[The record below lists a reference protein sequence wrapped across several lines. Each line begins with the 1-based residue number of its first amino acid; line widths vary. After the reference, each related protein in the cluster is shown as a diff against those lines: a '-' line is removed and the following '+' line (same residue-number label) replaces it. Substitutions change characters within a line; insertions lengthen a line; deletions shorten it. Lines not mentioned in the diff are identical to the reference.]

1 MLRRQSVSRLSTDLS
16 PFRPRNDANSLNTT
30 QSNTSLPNLGHDENR
45 NPRPAAEAEQ
55 QPSNPQMGLSLSP
68 RRRASFCNNV
78 SDSTLL
84 ELMSAGPSKSLID
97 RLISPGGQVRYD
109 RSSGRLRPV
118 NPIIALHQLGD
129 LRPGFATGSSRDK
142 DRRVDRLLRELNSE
156 THDHL
161 MGCFWSYYDPVL
173 QVVYRKLFEEDRQS
187 GGGLAYSG
195 FLHICILAMGYR
207 YADPKRADIQKLT
220 LRDKESTL
228 HREAKYLVEFE
239 FEEPG
244 GIPSVQA
251 LLILA
256 QLESGSGRDG
266 VGWIY
271 AGMKSSRLVLLQRKT
286 QGYGS

>member
-1 MLRRQSVSRLSTDLS
+1 MQTHSILRSQTQVSRITPPPPPPAEPPEQPSDPQIDLS
-16 PFRPRNDANSLNTT
+16 
-30 QSNTSLPNLGHDENR
+30 
-45 NPRPAAEAEQ
+45 
-55 QPSNPQMGLSLSP
+55 MSP
-68 RRRASFCNNV
+68 RRRASSCSNS
-78 SDSTLL
+78 SDSPLL

-118 NPIIALHQLGD
+118 YPIVALHQLAD
-129 LRPGFATGSSRDK
+129 LPPGFATGISRDK
-142 DRRVDRLLRELNSE
+142 DRRADRLVRELNPE
-156 THDHL
+156 THDYL
-161 MGCFWSYYDPVL
+161 MDCFWSYYDPVM
-173 QVVYRKLFEEDRQS
+173 QVVCRKLFEEDRRS

-220 LRDKESTL
+220 LRDKQSTL

-271 AGMKSSRLVLLQRKT
+271 AGIDIIHSCAVAEEDIGFTEADDLQESRSDTPLTWGLILTAVL
-286 QGYGS
+286 